1 MGYII
6 LTIIGD
12 GYMKKQRLK
21 IICLTM
27 VMIVLAIRMGN
38 LGLSKAVLLNATNIE
53 NVIAN
58 SKAYNALIYDA
69 DEKLIEEIQ
78 CDGNIIQYS
87 YDSKDRI
94 SKISSNNGTVQNIK
108 YDGNNVIIKVETKN
122 GSYLYHVSEDNK
134 TDITTL
140 SMSKFETSSIRTASA
155 TYNMNQ
161 LITDKQFTN
170 WKSMSQKKIQK
181 FLKSK
186 KSILAKPVKI
196 YKKDKRGNL
205 KLLKTVNTAKYIVK
219 YCKKYKINP
228 KVVICTLQK
237 ESALIT
243 TSELKSSSILTKA
256 MGYGKTDSGTIKKYK
271 RYDKQLIYGIKLF
284 RTHYKKAPNQY
295 PYCFRNVNYNRN
307 SSDGMYKSYVWVKN
321 RATYS
326 LYKYTPH
333 TLDANLYDKD
343 GTKSGG
349 NLLLLQVKKG
359 FFKRW

>member
-1 MGYII
+1 
-6 LTIIGD
+6 
-12 GYMKKQRLK
+12 MKKQRLK

-161 LITDKQFTN
+161 LITDK
-170 WKSMSQKKIQK
+170 
-181 FLKSK
+181 
-186 KSILAKPVKI
+186 
-196 YKKDKRGNL
+196 
-205 KLLKTVNTAKYIVK
+205 
-219 YCKKYKINP
+219 
-228 KVVICTLQK
+228 
-237 ESALIT
+237 
-243 TSELKSSSILTKA
+243 
-256 MGYGKTDSGTIKKYK
+256 
-271 RYDKQLIYGIKLF
+271 
-284 RTHYKKAPNQY
+284 
-295 PYCFRNVNYNRN
+295 
-307 SSDGMYKSYVWVKN
+307 
-321 RATYS
+321 
-326 LYKYTPH
+326 
-333 TLDANLYDKD
+333 
-343 GTKSGG
+343 
-349 NLLLLQVKKG
+349 
-359 FFKRW
+359 